1 MRLWHTELI
10 SVLPREHLVAQ
21 WRELSAI
28 AGSIQTKGTPNHV
41 LVNFVMN
48 YDFDHFISY
57 AYYIRQE
64 MTARKYRT
72 MNTVWDKI
80 VSLKPDWTLLPL
92 EEVYKRK
99 MSDFYLTVCYY
110 NLAEKYVCGMFDN
123 LDDIQE
129 VYQRQIWGERYKD
142 RHTITKE
149 PILTNS

>member
-1 MRLWHTELI
+1 MRLWHTKLI
-10 SVLPREHLVAQ
+10 SALPREQLVAQ

-28 AGSIQTKGTPNHV
+28 AGKIQLSGTPNHV

-72 MNTVWDKI
+72 MNSVWDKI
-80 VSLKPDWTLLPL
+80 VSLKLNWTLLPL
-92 EEVYKRK
+92 EEVYKNK

-110 NLAEKYVCGMFDN
+110 NLYEKYDCGMFDN
-123 LDDIQE
+123 FDEIEKLYRKVIYNE
-129 VYQRQIWGERYKD
+129 
-142 RHTITKE
+142 
-149 PILTNS
+149 

>member
-1 MRLWHTELI
+1 MRLWHTKLI
-10 SVLPREHLVAQ
+10 PVLPREHLVAQ

-28 AGSIQTKGTPNHV
+28 TGKIQTSGTPNHV
-41 LVNFVMN
+41 LVNFIMD

-64 MTARKYRT
+64 MTKRKYRT
-72 MNTVWDKI
+72 MNSVWDKI
-80 VSLKPDWTLLPL
+80 VALKPDWTLLPL

-123 LDDIQE
+123 LDDIQK
-129 VYQRQIWGERYKD
+129 VYR
-142 RHTITKE
+142 KE
-149 PILTNS
+149 IYNE

>member
-1 MRLWHTELI
+1 MRLWHTKLI
-10 SVLPREHLVAQ
+10 TALPREQLVAA

-28 AGSIQTKGTPNHV
+28 AGSIQTKGTLNHV
-41 LVNFVMN
+41 LVNFVTD

-72 MNTVWDKI
+72 MNSVWDKI

-92 EEVYKRK
+92 EEVYKNK

-110 NLAEKYVCGMFDN
+110 NLYEKYDCGMFDN
-123 LDDIQE
+123 FDEIE
-129 VYQRQIWGERYKD
+129 HIYRRIIFNE
-142 RHTITKE
+142 
-149 PILTNS
+149 

>member
-1 MRLWHTELI
+1 MSKGVIYIRIWHTKLI
-10 SVLPREHLVAQ
+10 TALPREQLVAA

-80 VSLKPDWTLLPL
+80 VSLKPDWKLLPL
-92 EEVYKRK
+92 EEVYKNK

-110 NLAEKYVCGMFDN
+110 NLYEKYDCGMFDN
-123 LDDIQE
+123 FDEIE
-129 VYQRQIWGERYKD
+129 KIYRRVIFNE
-142 RHTITKE
+142 
-149 PILTNS
+149 

>member
-1 MRLWHTELI
+1 MRLWHTQLI
-10 SVLPREHLVAQ
+10 SALPREHLVAQ

-72 MNTVWDKI
+72 MNTVWYKI
-80 VSLKPDWTLLPL
+80 VSLKPNWKLLPL
-92 EEVYKRK
+92 EEVYKNK
-99 MSDFYLTVCYY
+99 MNDFYLTVCYY
-110 NLAEKYVCGMFDN
+110 NLYEKFDCGMFDN
-123 LDDIQE
+123 FDEIE
-129 VYQRQIWGERYKD
+129 KIYRRIIFNE
-142 RHTITKE
+142 
-149 PILTNS
+149 

>member
-1 MRLWHTELI
+1 MRLWHTKLI
-10 SVLPREHLVAQ
+10 PVLPREHLVAQ

-41 LVNFVMN
+41 LVNFVMD

-72 MNTVWDKI
+72 MNSVWEKI

-99 MSDFYLTVCYY
+99 MNDFYLTVCYY

-129 VYQRQIWGERYKD
+129 VYR
-142 RHTITKE
+142 KE
-149 PILTNS
+149 IYNE